1 MRIDAIKVYHVA
13 MPLAVPWTT
22 AYGSDAEIESVL
34 VHLRSGPHSAWGES
48 TPLGR
53 PEYSA
58 EYAAGVYQTV
68 TTVMAEAVLGKDIGS
83 GEELQAR
90 LAHFK
95 GNMFARGA
103 LDNAWWALHSVM
115 EQTPLYKLVWGS
127 QPEIEVG
134 EALGLSQW
142 EDGKGVDKLLTKVDA
157 AFEKGFRRVK
167 LKFVKQHGILML
179 DAVRACFPTETFVS
193 HCVPTY
199 PLHLLNKDCQGD
211 RQCACSTSTAT
222 PRSRWPRTAS
232 CCSHLTSTTW
242 L

>member
-1 MRIDAIKVYHVA
+1 MRIDAIEVYHVA

-34 VHLRSGPHSAWGES
+34 VRMHSGPHSAWAES
-48 TPLGR
+48 TPLGK

-68 TTVMAEAVLGKDIGS
+68 TTVMAECVLGQDVAS

-103 LDNAWWALHSVM
+103 LDNAWWALQSVIT
-115 EQTPLYKLVWGS
+115 QKPLYQLLGGV

-142 EDGKGVDKLLTKVDA
+142 NDGKGVDQLIEKVEK
-157 AFEKGFRRVK
+157 AFDKGFRRVK
-167 LKFVKQHGILML
+167 LKFVKAHGLQML
-179 DAVRACFPTETFVS
+179 DAVRARFPTEVFHIDCNS
-193 HCVPTY
+193 S
-199 PLHLLNKDCQGD
+199 LSLAEDRELLLSLDK
-211 RQCACSTSTAT
+211 
-222 PRSRWPRTAS
+222 
-232 CCSHLTSTTW
+232 
-242 L
+242 